1 MFLDDF
7 TKQVQ
12 VSLED
17 LEELVEYTHQRID
30 KAKIVLK
37 NPSDENLISYNRT
50 VEIHGEMRIR
60 LGIYPKL
67 TEEEKA
73 ASAIWM
79 ARRDDIKW

>member
-12 VSLED
+12 ISLED

-30 KAKIVLK
+30 KARIVLK
-37 NPSDENLISYNRT
+37 NPSDENLISYNQT

-79 ARRDDIKW
+79 ARRDDIEW

>member
-79 ARRDDIKW
+79 ARKNDIKW

>member
-79 ARRDDIKW
+79 ARRNDIKW

>member
-30 KAKIVLK
+30 KARIVLK

-79 ARRDDIKW
+79 ARRDDIEW

>member
-1 MFLDDF
+1 M
-7 TKQVQ
+7 KQVQ
-12 VSLED
+12 ISLED

-30 KAKIVLK
+30 KARIVLK

-79 ARRDDIKW
+79 ARRDDIEW

>member
-12 VSLED
+12 ISLED

-30 KAKIVLK
+30 KARIVLK

-79 ARRDDIKW
+79 ARRDDIEW

>member
-30 KAKIVLK
+30 KAKMVLK

-79 ARRDDIKW
+79 ARRNDIKW

>member
-37 NPSDENLISYNRT
+37 NPSDENLISYNQT

-79 ARRDDIKW
+79 ARRDDIEW